1 MLDSLMSLLDK
12 DTSDLSG
19 TESAFIVIGA
29 IGLIAVFAFFIRTCY
44 RLEKISGKSSHSV
57 IKIVMIAAAPTVY
70 IILDILNI
78 SLPFKWFGII
88 AAVMCVITVI
98 WNVFTY
104 GILGGLMFS
113 VVHIVVG
120 LIAGIGLAAVALIA
134 VAGIALY
141 LFAGG
146 TAGGSTGGSSVSSS
160 SAPEYVRDPATG
172 ETVRVEKGYN
182 GELYVGGTSTVLRK
196 GDYAGEYIDSN
207 GNRYIS

>member
-1 MLDSLMSLLDK
+1 MLDSLMALFNK

-19 TESAFIVIGA
+19 TESAFIVIG
-29 IGLIAVFAFFIRTCY
+29 IIVLIAIFAFFIRTCY
-44 RLEKISGKSSHSV
+44 RLEKISGKSSHTV
-57 IKIVMIAAAPTVY
+57 IKIVMIAAAPTIY
-70 IILDILNI
+70 IILDMLNLF
-78 SLPFKWFGII
+78 LPFKWFGII
-88 AAVMCVITVI
+88 TAVMCVITVI

-113 VVHIVVG
+113 FVHIVVG
-120 LIAGIGLAAVALIA
+120 LIACIGLVTVVLIA
-134 VAGIALY
+134 VVGVALY

-146 TAGGSTGGSSVSSS
+146 TAGGSVGGSSVSSS
-160 SAPEYVRDPATG
+160 SAPEYVRDPSTG

-182 GELYVGGTSTVLRK
+182 GELYVGGTSTVLRQ